1 MGDLPSCIGLPV
13 SALQN
18 IIRSLLSVL
27 IKTKS
32 DQWAEQ
38 SKVPGNFRHY
48 FSYQHHI
55 TSHIQEF
62 SWLKEDIK
70 TLFIGMTIVSM
81 ASFKSKISIKRYET
95 QRSAGLWDSALVSF
109 IQTAFYRYEGA
120 DCSTSPA
127 HHTVAVLTGADG
139 VPVAAR
145 LSTVFLLKFL
155 LSPDPDLWASS
166 QCICWTG
173 QVWAGLDTGGCLT
186 KPGTTTY
193 HSQIYPAFTW
203 EQVKIWTGEKCVM
216 DNVGINTASI

>member
-145 LSTVFLLKFL
+145 LSTVFLFQNFCFHLTRTCGPVL
-155 LSPDPDLWASS
+155 NASVGLDR
-166 QCICWTG
+166 T
-173 QVWAGLDTGGCLT
+173 GLDTGGCLT